1 MAEKIYEPKT
11 KEEKKKFG
19 RGGEK
24 IYEPKTK
31 KEKKDLAKKN
41 LRKSATKPKFD
52 LTPEDKPTSPKSNI
66 RTKSLS
72 GKEFMKMAE
81 RAEKKRLKKRNE
93 RGEGPRAFD
102 DMIRNYK
109 RTGEPKGL
117 KKGGRVGLKSDGLAI
132 RGKGCEI
139 K

>member
-11 KEEKKKFG
+11 IEEKKSFG

-24 IYEPKTK
+24 IYEPKTIE
-31 KEKKDLAKKN
+31 EKKDLAKKN
-41 LRKSATKPKFD
+41 LNKPATKPKKGGIVGPKPD
-52 LTPEDKPTSPKSNI
+52 STPS
-66 RTKSLS
+66 
-72 GKEFMKMAE
+72 KEKF
-81 RAEKKRLKKRNE
+81 R
-93 RGEGPRAFD
+93 

-109 RTGEPKGL
+109 RTGESKGL
-117 KKGGRVGLKSDGLAI
+117 KKGGRVGLKSGGLAK

>member
-41 LRKSATKPKFD
+41 LRKYATKPKLD
-52 LTPEDKPTSPKSNI
+52 STSEDKSTSS
-66 RTKSLS
+66 
-72 GKEFMKMAE
+72 KEKLRDIEDILGRMD
-81 RAEKKRLKKRNE
+81 KK
-93 RGEGPRAFD
+93 F
-102 DMIRNYK
+102 K
-109 RTGEPKGL
+109 RTGESKGL
-117 KKGGRVGLKSDGLAI
+117 KKGGRVGLKSGGLAI

>member
-41 LRKSATKPKFD
+41 LGKPATKPKLD
-52 LTPEDKPTSPKSNI
+52 STPENKSTI
-66 RTKSLS
+66 S
-72 GKEFMKMAE
+72 GKKFMKKFE
-81 RAEKKRLKKRNE
+81 RAEKERLKKRNE

-117 KKGGRVGLKSDGLAI
+117 KKGGRVGLKSGGIAI

>member
-1 MAEKIYEPKT
+1 MSEKIYEPKT
-11 KEEKKKFG
+11 KEEKKSFG

-41 LRKSATKPKFD
+41 LSKPATKPKLD
-52 LTPEDKPTSPKSNI
+52 LTPEDKSTPS
-66 RTKSLS
+66 
-72 GKEFMKMAE
+72 KEKF
-81 RAEKKRLKKRNE
+81 R
-93 RGEGPRAFD
+93 

-117 KKGGRVGLKSDGLAI
+117 KKGGRVGLKSGGLAI

>member
-1 MAEKIYEPKT
+1 MSEKIYEPKT

-41 LRKSATKPKFD
+41 LRKSATKPKLD
-52 LTPEDKPTSPKSNI
+52 STPEDKSTSS
-66 RTKSLS
+66 
-72 GKEFMKMAE
+72 KEKFRDMV
-81 RAEKKRLKKRNE
+81 KK
-93 RGEGPRAFD
+93 F
-102 DMIRNYK
+102 K

-117 KKGGRVGLKSDGLAI
+117 KKGGRVGLKSGGLAI